1 MIWEIND
8 INSRED
14 IVELS
19 KQLNVSSTI
28 ASLLVSRGVRT
39 YDEAKLFFRPSL
51 DDLHDPFLMKDMD
64 KAVNRILSAIDSN
77 ENILIYGD
85 YDVDGT
91 TSVALVSKFL
101 KNNVT
106 NNIQT
111 YIPDRYNEGYGI
123 SYKSIDYA
131 FENNFSLIIALD
143 CGIKA
148 IDKVSYA
155 NEKNIDFIICDHHK
169 PDLQIPQA
177 IAILNPLRNDCEYP
191 FKYLCGCGIGY
202 KLIQGLNLQKKTWN
216 EAPENYLDLV
226 AIAIGADLVPL
237 NGENR
242 VLCYHGLQVINKNP
256 RAGIKAILRGI
267 KNKSITLNE
276 VSFQIAPRINAAGR
290 IKHGN
295 NAVEL
300 LIEEDFDKAIKFSNE
315 IDIFNNQRREI
326 DKTITS
332 QALIQIEKNKE
343 KSNFSTVVFQED
355 WHKGVIGIV
364 ASRLIEKYY
373 RPTLVFTKSNDCYAA
388 SARSVKGFDIY
399 NAIESCKDYLIQYGG
414 HKYAAGLTLKPDNFL
429 KFKNAFEK
437 IVKNSIDSKLMTPSI
452 QVDEKIKLSTITPKF
467 YRILKQFAPFGPSN
481 KKPVFLSENLT
492 DTGFCKTVG
501 EENNHLK
508 CIVTQKGYKFSSIGF
523 GIGEK
528 IGLIKNKT
536 PFNAVYNIEENY
548 WNGKT
553 SMQLKLIDLNC
564 EPND

>member
-14 IVELS
+14 IIELS

-202 KLIQGLNLQKKTWN
+202 KLIQGLNLQKKIWN

>member
-1 MIWEIND
+1 MIWEINY

-481 KKPVFLSENLT
+481 KKPVFLSENLI

>member
-202 KLIQGLNLQKKTWN
+202 KLIQGLNLQKKIWN

>member
-19 KQLNVSSTI
+19 KQLNVSRTI

-343 KSNFSTVVFQED
+343 KSNFSTVVYQED

>member
-315 IDIFNNQRREI
+315 IDVFNNQRREI

>member
-8 INSRED
+8 IDFKEN
-14 IVELS
+14 ILELS

-28 ASLLVSRGVRT
+28 ASLLFSRGVRT
-39 YDEAKLFFRPSL
+39 YDDAKLFFRPSL

-91 TSVALVSKFL
+91 TSVALISKFL
-101 KNNVT
+101 KNNAT

-111 YIPDRYNEGYGI
+111 YIPDRYSEGYGI
-123 SYKSIDYA
+123 SYKSIDHA

-155 NEKNIDFIICDHHK
+155 HEKNIDFIICDHHK
-169 PDLQIPQA
+169 PDSQIPQA
-177 IAILNPLRNDCEYP
+177 IAVLNPLRNDCNYP

-202 KLIQGLNLQKKTWN
+202 KLIQGLTLQKKIWN
-216 EAPENYLDLV
+216 EVPENYLDLV

-242 VLCYHGLQVINKNP
+242 VLCYHGLQVINKKP

-295 NAVEL
+295 YAVEL

-326 DKTITS
+326 DKIITS
-332 QALIQIEKNKE
+332 QALNQIEKNKE
-343 KSNFSTVVFQED
+343 QKNFSTVVFQED
-355 WHKGVIGIV
+355 WHKGVVGIV

-399 NAIESCKDYLIQYGG
+399 NAIDSCKEYLIQYGG
-414 HKYAAGLTLKPDNFL
+414 HKYAAGLTLKPQNFL
-429 KFKNAFEK
+429 KFKKAFEK
-437 IVKNSIDSKLMTPSI
+437 TVKNSIDNKLMTPSI
-452 QVDEKIKLSTITPKF
+452 KVDEKINLSTITPKF

-481 KKPVFLSENLT
+481 KKPIFLSENLI

-508 CIVTQKGYKFSSIGF
+508 CTVTQDGYKFSSIGF

-564 EPND
+564 ESDD

>member
-267 KNKSITLNE
+267 KNKLITLNE

-315 IDIFNNQRREI
+315 IDIFNKQRREI

-508 CIVTQKGYKFSSIGF
+508 CTVTQDGYKFSSIGF

-564 EPND
+564 ESND

>member
-481 KKPVFLSENLT
+481 NKPVFLSENLT

-508 CIVTQKGYKFSSIGF
+508 CIVIQKGYKFSSIGF

>member
-267 KNKSITLNE
+267 KNKLITLNE

>member
-481 KKPVFLSENLT
+481 KKPVFLSENLI

>member
-19 KQLNVSSTI
+19 KQLNVSRTI

-481 KKPVFLSENLT
+481 NKPVFLSENLT